1 MGYRRFVAI
10 GIVVGLVGLVLVSC
24 GLMTPQ
30 QQNEALQTVDEMLR
44 NGSITQSQWQAMREA
59 ILSASTTNW
68 WAAAAQ
74 TVCGGALAYF
84 GVQVRRGPVATPEE
98 KARRKAA
105 CSPRVSPTH

>member
-1 MGYRRFVAI
+1 MTRLIIILAAI
-10 GIVVGLVGLVLVSC
+10 ALTCAAC
-24 GLMTPQ
+24 GLMSPQ
-30 QQNEALQTVDEMLR
+30 QQNEALAVVDEMLR

-84 GVQVRRGPVATPEE
+84 GVQARRGPVATPEE
-98 KARRKAA
+98 RQMRRSAVRKKAG
-105 CSPRVSPTH
+105 

>member
-1 MGYRRFVAI
+1 MKTMLCLTLLCFILVA
-10 GIVVGLVGLVLVSC
+10 C

-30 QQNEALQTVDEMLR
+30 QQSEALAVVDGMLR
-44 NGSITQSQWQAMREA
+44 NGSITQAQWEAMREA

-84 GVQVRRGPVATPEE
+84 GVQARRGPVATPDERA
-98 KARRKAA
+98 KRKAA
-105 CSPRVSPTH
+105 CKT